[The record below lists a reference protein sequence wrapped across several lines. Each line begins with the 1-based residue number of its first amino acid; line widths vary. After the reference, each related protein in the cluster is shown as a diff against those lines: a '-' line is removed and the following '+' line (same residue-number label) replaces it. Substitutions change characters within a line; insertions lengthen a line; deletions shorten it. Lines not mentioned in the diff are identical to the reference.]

1 MTLDVH
7 IIDLPEDRPVEPSLD
22 SAISFWGLEE
32 HQDDIQNV
40 RDTIARSTGHV
51 HCEAGLLA
59 SLVYPTAPKNQ
70 EEFDFRSIPKGT
82 EHVIGVAKKC
92 CPVCRHLVTVL
103 ETRKAV
109 KLHLPGNHSRY
120 HVWCPPTSLNEDVLI
135 AVEQLVLGHVKQMLE
150 EKQGSCSGASS
161 VTSDDLAGDAP
172 GVPSKRSYTRF
183 TSAVARRLAFAGDP
197 TKG

>member
-120 HVWCPPTSLNEDVLI
+120 H
-135 AVEQLVLGHVKQMLE
+135 LVLGHVKQMLE